1 MTSCVARRSETLENA
16 NVLAQLIPLKG
27 GKPITIH
34 KEITVVGRQ
43 REDSDI
49 CIDHKSISKIHCVIV
64 KTDGLLFVRDLAS
77 TNGTKVNDQKIT
89 RGALLPG
96 DQLAFASEKFRVHI
110 GPDLPGAAEVNS
122 TDRTEML
129 DAPPVAAEP
138 APQDSDSDVQLVPA
152 D

>member
-1 MTSCVARRSETLENA
+1 M
-16 NVLAQLIPLKG
+16 LAQLIPLKG
-27 GKPITIH
+27 GKPITLD
-34 KEITVVGRQ
+34 KDITVVGRQ
-43 REDSDI
+43 REDSDV

-110 GPDLPGAAEVNS
+110 GPDIPAGQVSPN
-122 TDRTEML
+122 DRTEML
-129 DAPPVAAEP
+129 EVHPPADS
-138 APQDSDSDVQLVPA
+138 APQDSDSDVQLVPV

>member
-1 MTSCVARRSETLENA
+1 
-16 NVLAQLIPLKG
+16 VLAQLIPLKG

-34 KEITVVGRQ
+34 KDITVVGRQ

-77 TNGTKVNDQKIT
+77 TNGTKVNDQKIS

-110 GPDLPGAAEVNS
+110 GPDVPGTPEVS
-122 TDRTEML
+122 ATDRTEML
-129 DAPPVAAEP
+129 DVPPMAGIP
-138 APQDSDSDVQLVPA
+138 TQDSDSDVQLMPV

>member
-1 MTSCVARRSETLENA
+1 MF
-16 NVLAQLIPLKG
+16 AQLIPLKG

-34 KEITVVGRQ
+34 KDITVVGRQ
-43 REDSDI
+43 QEDCDI
-49 CIDHKSISKIHCVIV
+49 CVNQKSISKIHCVIV

-77 TNGTKVNDQKIT
+77 TNGTKVNDQKIS

-110 GPDLPGAAEVNS
+110 GPDLPDAGAVSA

-129 DAPPVAAEP
+129 DAQPLEEP
-138 APQDSDSDVQLVPA
+138 LDAHSPQDSDSDVQLLPV

>member
-1 MTSCVARRSETLENA
+1 M
-16 NVLAQLIPLKG
+16 LAQLIPLKG

-34 KEITVVGRQ
+34 KDITVVGRQ

-77 TNGTKVNDQKIT
+77 TNGTKVNDQKIS

-110 GPDLPGAAEVNS
+110 GPDVPGTPEVS
-122 TDRTEML
+122 ATDRTEML
-129 DAPPVAAEP
+129 DVPPMAGIP
-138 APQDSDSDVQLVPA
+138 TQDSDSDVQLMPV